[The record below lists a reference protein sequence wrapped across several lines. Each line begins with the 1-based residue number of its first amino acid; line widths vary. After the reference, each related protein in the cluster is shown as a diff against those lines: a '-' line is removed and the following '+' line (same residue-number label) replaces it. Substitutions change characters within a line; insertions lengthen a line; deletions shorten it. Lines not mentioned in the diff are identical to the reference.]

1 MAVNRD
7 EFIQVIKNALHKAE
21 NDIEA
26 NIPHDLRNFARAEIS
41 VNVGT
46 TGIWADGKLQELQ
59 DVFIDD
65 NAVVNT
71 KVVFQ

>member
-21 NDIEA
+21 TDIET

-41 VNVGT
+41 VNVGA
-46 TGIWADGKLQELQ
+46 TGIWADGKLQ

-71 KVVFQ
+71 TLEFQ

>member
-46 TGIWADGKLQELQ
+46 TGIWADGKLQ

-71 KVVFQ
+71 TLVFQ